1 MLPGESANHKLACH
15 VDYWWSSADE
25 DRLEVITSGVAVL
38 QLMSVSS
45 GTTAEA
51 HSAAVTVNTT
61 EKVTGSNKQVE
72 HRGFIPGNPR
82 HGKNTQ
88 LLFFQAN
95 TKR

>member
-61 EKVTGSNKQVE
+61 EKVTVQINKRSAAGSFQGIHVTEKTP
-72 HRGFIPGNPR
+72 FLS
-82 HGKNTQ
+82 GKH
-88 LLFFQAN
+88 
-95 TKR
+95 